1 MDHWT
6 FVSLRLLHIFA
17 GVFWAGAAIFLAFFL
32 EPVISAAG
40 PAGGSVMAGLT
51 RNRHMGLYMSTAA
64 WLTIL
69 AGIPVYWRI
78 SGHLNGAW
86 IRSDPGLTYTV
97 AALFAL
103 AALLLGMFV
112 NAPVSKRMGMI
123 GASLEQAD
131 GPPPPELL
139 AEMDALRHRMTR
151 AALIS
156 ASLLILATAGM
167 GVARYV

>member
-32 EPVISAAG
+32 EPVIAATG

-51 RNRHMGLYMSTAA
+51 QRRHMGLFMSSAA
-64 WLTIL
+64 LLTVL

-78 SGHLNGAW
+78 SGHLDWDW
-86 IRSDPGLTYTV
+86 ITSDPGLAYSA
-97 AALFAL
+97 AALMAV

-112 NAPVSKRMGMI
+112 NGPISKRMGML
-123 GASLEQAD
+123 GASIERAGEPPSAEQMAQ
-131 GPPPPELL
+131 
-139 AEMDALRHRMTR
+139 MDVLRARMTR
-151 AALIS
+151 AALFS
-156 ASLLILATAGM
+156 ATLLILATVGM
-167 GVARYV
+167 GAARYL